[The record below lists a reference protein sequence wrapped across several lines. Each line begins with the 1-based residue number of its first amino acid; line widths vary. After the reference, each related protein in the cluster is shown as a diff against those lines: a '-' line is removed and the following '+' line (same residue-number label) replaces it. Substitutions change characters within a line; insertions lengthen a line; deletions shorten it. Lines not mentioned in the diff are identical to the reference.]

1 MRKQMIAAFFSLAV
15 LWSPTLGSVVYA
27 NPVNSD
33 LSRLI
38 TGDQTGIV
46 QNVQQLLAMKQKIDQ
61 GDTKAALAALV
72 QEAAGKALAAKAT
85 ASLPTTTKATTED
98 TTEVIK
104 NVVQSQLGK
113 SLSDQLG
120 PELNA
125 LLQLFGQ
132 STLQP
137 AMALGGDSSAG
148 VPKNYSKVLDITATA
163 YGPGVADNGHWG
175 DNDYYGNPLKMGDVA
190 VDPNLIPMG
199 TKLYIPG
206 YGYGIANDQGGAIK
220 GNRIDLFFPNRQ
232 DALDYGIKQVKVYV
246 LS

>member
-15 LWSPTLGSVVYA
+15 LWSPALGSVVYA

-38 TGDQTGIV
+38 TGDQAGIV
-46 QNVQQLLAMKQKIDQ
+46 QNVQQLLSMKQKIDQ
-61 GDTKAALAALV
+61 GDTKAVLAALV
-72 QEAAGKALAAKAT
+72 QQAAGKALAAKAT
-85 ASLPTTTKATTED
+85 ASLPTATTAD

-104 NVVQSQLGK
+104 NVVQSELGK
-113 SLSDQLG
+113 SLSDKLG

-137 AMALGGDSSAG
+137 AMARGGDSVAG
-148 VPKNYSKVLDITATA
+148 APKNYSKVLDITATA

-175 DNDYYGNPLKMGDVA
+175 DNDYYGNPLKIGDVA
-190 VDPNLIPMG
+190 VDPNVIPMG

-232 DALDYGIKQVKVYV
+232 DALDYGIKQVKVYI